1 MNKSVICTRWGPD
14 ICGPM
19 LVHKSTS
26 CPRVNSTGNSLNV
39 CSHLPPQGCGFD
51 SSPSELC
58 AGVTAPGCGP
68 QVVAVTRQPTVAD
81 KRGPPEAFTLRSGA
95 CKSLQCCITATS
107 GPRVQYSVCMHIQNC
122 ETSQAPLPLE
132 PRCCGQCPL
141 NMWSNRRLWVQSHLV
156 LVLVVSSCSSCF

>member
-1 MNKSVICTRWGPD
+1 MG
-14 ICGPM
+14 
-19 LVHKSTS
+19 
-26 CPRVNSTGNSLNV
+26 
-39 CSHLPPQGCGFD
+39 HLRLL
-51 SSPSELC
+51 S
-58 AGVTAPGCGP
+58 
-68 QVVAVTRQPTVAD
+68 
-81 KRGPPEAFTLRSGA
+81 LRSGA

-156 LVLVVSSCSSCF
+156 LVLVVLVVLVSERTGIKTQKLKLLFDDYFENPVVDRIGRFSGQDLACGPPVDNHGCRLWLW